1 MINLLHR
8 VAIVVVVLSLMAIL
22 VGAGASPTGPAP
34 IPTASLPGQV
44 LTLHDQTEQLKTL
57 PRAVGLITL
66 FLAIFPLFFGW
77 KLIRWVMALNT
88 AAIIGTA
95 VLSACLPA
103 WSPAL
108 AWTAA
113 ISAGLIGGVAGWFLY
128 QALIA
133 IQGALLGGVI
143 LVAAAQTIAPSLA
156 VLAIILGVLGAV
168 LGLVLGWRA
177 APYLGIIVSVLTG
190 AGLAMAGMITLCR
203 PDHGTQQLLL
213 MILTA
218 IVTILPGLVVQL
230 RQLRV
235 EP

>member
-1 MINLLHR
+1 MKVSRPFLLLLIGLAL
-8 VAIVVVVLSLMAIL
+8 VAV
-22 VGAGASPTGPAP
+22 VGAAAPPTVPAP
-34 IPTASLPGQV
+34 TPAAPLP
-44 LTLHDQTEQLKTL
+44 LFPLHDQTDQLKTL
-57 PRAVGLITL
+57 PRLAGLITL
-66 FLAIFPLFFGW
+66 FFAIIPLFFGW

-88 AAIIGTA
+88 AAIVGAA

-113 ISAGLIGGVAGWFLY
+113 ISAGLIGGLAGWFLY
-128 QALIA
+128 QAIIA

-143 LVAAAQTIAPSLA
+143 LVAVAQTIAPSLA
-156 VLAIILGVLGAV
+156 VLAIVLGVLGAV

-177 APYLGIIVSVLTG
+177 APYIGIIVSVLTG
-190 AGLAMAGMITLCR
+190 AGLAVAGMITLCR
-203 PDHGTQQLLL
+203 PDDGTQMVLL
-213 MILTA
+213 MLLTA
-218 IVTILPGLVVQL
+218 AVTILPGLVVQV